1 MIFSILFSFFVVV
14 GIIRSLTK
22 AVAAGKQIGFG
33 LALGLSLTF
42 TFFINPFVFLWCL
55 KALGVPGITYAS
67 TQWLAA
73 GIVTMFIYD
82 TTDYNNGE

>member
-1 MIFSILFSFFVVV
+1 MTFSILLSLFVVV
-14 GIIRSLTK
+14 GIVQSLNGALT
-22 AVAAGKQIGFG
+22 AGKQIGFG
-33 LALGLSLTF
+33 LALVLSLSF

-55 KALGVPGITYAS
+55 KALGVPGITYTS

-73 GIVTMFIYD
+73 GILTMFIYD